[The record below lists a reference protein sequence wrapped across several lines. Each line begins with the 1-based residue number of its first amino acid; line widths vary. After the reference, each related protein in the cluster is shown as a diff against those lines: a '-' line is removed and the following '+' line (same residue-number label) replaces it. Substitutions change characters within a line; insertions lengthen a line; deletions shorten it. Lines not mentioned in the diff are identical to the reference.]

1 MSLAIIHTRAY
12 VGIDAPLVRVEVHLS
27 SGLPAIHI
35 VGLAETAVRESKDRV
50 RSAIINAGFDF
61 PMQRITI
68 NLAPA
73 DLPKEGG
80 RFDLAIAMGILVASQ
95 QVPDDSVARL
105 EFLAELALSSE
116 LKPCP
121 GILSAAVACQAADR
135 KLVASL
141 PNADEA
147 AMPKDA
153 WVMAPSNLN
162 ELCQWLFYP
171 EKIQWHQP
179 RQATVATTRPLDL
192 KDVQG
197 QEQAKR
203 GLVIAAAGFHAALLA
218 GPPGTGKTML
228 AKRLHAL
235 LPALSEEHAMEVGAI
250 RSSLGEFDAKKWRQ
264 VPWRAPH
271 HTSSAAALVGG
282 GRMPKAGE
290 ISRAHRGVL
299 FLDELAEFPRHVL
312 DSLRQPLESGWVHVV
327 RAQQQL
333 HLPAKFLLIAATNPC
348 PCGYYGDAEV
358 DCRCSP
364 TKVASYRQRLSGP
377 LLDRIDLQLAVQ
389 RPDSKSILRPV
400 AGMDSEAARAMVS
413 AAHSI
418 QLARQDCFNGD
429 LDANKLQQVAAL
441 QDAEQALLLDAAK
454 RFVLS
459 PRAMHKVL
467 RVARTIADLN
477 SEEDIG
483 RGALLE
489 ALSYRQLSLLNSGS

>member
-1 MSLAIIHTRAY
+1 MSLAIIHTRAH

-27 SGLPAIHI
+27 SGLPAVNI
-35 VGLAETAVRESKDRV
+35 VGQAETAVRESKDRV
-50 RSAIINAGFDF
+50 PSAIINAGFDY

-95 QVPDDSVARL
+95 QIPDESVTRL

-121 GILSAAVACQAADR
+121 GVLSAAVACQSAER
-135 KLVASL
+135 KLVTAL

-147 AMPKDA
+147 AMPQGA
-153 WVMAPSNLN
+153 RVMAPSNLN

-171 EKIQWHQP
+171 EKIQWHQRAKAP
-179 RQATVATTRPLDL
+179 ATTTQQLDL

-235 LPALSEEHAMEVGAI
+235 LPSLSEEHAMEVGAI
-250 RSSLGEFDAKKWRQ
+250 RSSLGEFDAKQWQQ
-264 VPWRAPH
+264 VPWRSPH

-400 AGMDSEAARAMVS
+400 AGMDSTAARIMV
-413 AAHSI
+413 AKAHDLQI
-418 QLARQDCFNGD
+418 QRQGCFNGELTSD
-429 LDANKLQQVAAL
+429 QLQQVAGL
-441 QDAEQALLLDAAK
+441 EEAEQNLLLDAAK
-454 RFVLS
+454 RFVMS

-477 SEEDIG
+477 GEESIA

-489 ALSYRQLSLLNSGS
+489 ALSYRQLSLLSGT

>member
-1 MSLAIIHTRAY
+1 MSLAIIHSRAHM
-12 VGIDAPLVRVEVHLS
+12 GIDAPLVRVEVHLS
-27 SGLPAIHI
+27 SGLPAVHI

-50 RSAIINAGFDF
+50 RSAIINAGFDY

-95 QVPDDSVARL
+95 QVPEESVCRL
-105 EFLAELALSSE
+105 EFLSELALTSE

-121 GILSAAVACQAADR
+121 GVLSAAVACLEAER
-135 KLVASL
+135 KLVVAL

-147 AMPKDA
+147 SMPSGA
-153 WVMAPSNLN
+153 RVMAPNNLN

-171 EKIQWHQP
+171 AKINWHKYTNN
-179 RQATVATTRPLDL
+179 AVAQTPTLDL

-203 GLVIAAAGFHAALLA
+203 GLVIAAAGYHAALLA

-235 LPALSEEHAMEVGAI
+235 LPLLDDTHAMEVGAI
-250 RSSLGEFDAKKWRQ
+250 QSSLGEFDASQWRQ

-271 HTSSAAALVGG
+271 HTASAAALVGG
-282 GRMPKAGE
+282 GRIPKAGE

-333 HLPAKFLLIAATNPC
+333 QLPAKFLLLAATNPC
-348 PCGYYGDAEV
+348 PCGYYGDTDV

-364 TKVASYRQRLSGP
+364 TKVANYQQRLSGP
-377 LLDRIDLQLAVQ
+377 LLDRLDIQLGVQ
-389 RPDSKSILRPV
+389 RPSARAILQPEV
-400 AGMDSEAARAMVS
+400 GMDSNQARAMVK
-413 AAHSI
+413 AAQS
-418 QLARQDCFNGD
+418 RQWQRQGMLNGD
-429 LDANKLQQVAAL
+429 LSGAKL
-441 QDAEQALLLDAAK
+441 AEVALLAEPEQELLLAASK
-454 RFVLS
+454 RLALS
-459 PRAMHKVL
+459 PRVVHKVL
-467 RVARTIADLN
+467 RVARTIADL
-477 SEEDIG
+477 SGLQDID
-483 RGALLE
+483 RKALLE
-489 ALSYRQLSLLNSGS
+489 ALGYRQLSLFDR